1 MQAHLADK
9 FPDSAATLTSL
20 WRRYQLEYTWR
31 ATAQG
36 TYQPFE
42 SITRRALLH
51 ALAECSEKFNEEDV
65 DDIMSKYETLQM
77 YHHYPPLLYVRISS
91 LDSLGSGLE
100 LLSIGSPTSKKRSK
114 NYTTK
119 TPSISYSSPTA
130 PR

>member
-9 FPDSAATLTSL
+9 FPDSIATLTSL

-51 ALAECSEKFNEEDV
+51 ALAECSEKFNQEDV
-65 DDIMSKYETLQM
+65 DEIMSKYETLQM
-77 YHHYPPLLYVRISS
+77 YV
-91 LDSLGSGLE
+91 
-100 LLSIGSPTSKKRSK
+100 SPT
-114 NYTTK
+114 TT
-119 TPSISYSSPTA
+119 SICLHLALGLSWFRT
-130 PR
+130 